1 MSSFQIP
8 WKCLEIA
15 SEPITTK
22 IVQENTPKVQKTF
35 AQALNSSN
43 NLCDIPTSQF
53 PQPVVKGDRLAIEI
67 PDFAYQAGL
76 DACKYNL
83 HGRIFWSKGSTP
95 LTVVALK
102 AKLAMIWKDFSQW
115 GVISLGKGYFEFNFS
130 TLEDVR
136 RVRSVPSWNLNPGFL
151 KLFVWTK
158 DFNPRMQHNTSAQVW
173 VRLYGLAQEYWHKTI
188 LFTIASSLGTP
199 ICIDTITAKP
209 MHERTF
215 GQYARVLVDMD
226 LSQTLRYN
234 VLVERKG
241 FAFFVDIEYENL
253 PDFCSECHIIG
264 HHVDNCKKVS
274 RKEGPVKE
282 ILVQKNTT
290 DKGGVTR
297 KAYVQTNDG
306 RSQHK
311 ANEVINVEKE
321 TINVEDSKEGSSHG
335 KTMDQGFEID
345 SQTHSTPPCNTP
357 RPAYKE
363 LTVLSP
369 KGIPAANAP
378 SSDQDNN
385 AGNMDKQLLVI
396 VDQQDSDS
404 DESFVNATQNLGH
417 ADTQFPVNKLTNER
431 ILNDM
436 NFLKE
441 SWANMVEEDDV
452 TQQDLEIANN
462 TEMLQDDGFQ
472 VAMSKQQ
479 RKIQKKKSQS
489 GKDSYVTRSKVSSKP
504 FR

>member
-1 MSSFQIP
+1 
-8 WKCLEIA
+8 
-15 SEPITTK
+15 
-22 IVQENTPKVQKTF
+22 
-35 AQALNSSN
+35 
-43 NLCDIPTSQF
+43 
-53 PQPVVKGDRLAIEI
+53 
-67 PDFAYQAGL
+67 
-76 DACKYNL
+76 
-83 HGRIFWSKGSTP
+83 
-95 LTVVALK
+95 
-102 AKLAMIWKDFSQW
+102 
-115 GVISLGKGYFEFNFS
+115 
-130 TLEDVR
+130 
-136 RVRSVPSWNLNPGFL
+136 
-151 KLFVWTK
+151 
-158 DFNPRMQHNTSAQVW
+158 
-173 VRLYGLAQEYWHKTI
+173 
-188 LFTIASSLGTP
+188 
-199 ICIDTITAKP
+199 
-209 MHERTF
+209 
-215 GQYARVLVDMD
+215 
-226 LSQTLRYN
+226 
-234 VLVERKG
+234 LVERKG

-345 SQTHSTPPCNTP
+345 SQTHFTPPCNTP

-369 KGIPAANAP
+369 IGTPAANAP

-385 AGNMDKQLLVI
+385 AGNMDKQLQVI

-489 GKDSYVTRSKVSSKP
+489 GKDSYVTRSKVSSKS